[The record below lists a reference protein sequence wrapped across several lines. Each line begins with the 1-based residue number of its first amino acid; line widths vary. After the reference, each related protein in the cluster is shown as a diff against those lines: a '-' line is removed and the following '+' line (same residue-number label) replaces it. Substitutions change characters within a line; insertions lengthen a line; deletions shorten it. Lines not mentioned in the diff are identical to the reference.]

1 MNSASHRLTVPF
13 LGSESRMGVR
23 LTGAK
28 VKTATRCKLD
38 RGCGVPAQPPLP
50 IVTRPC
56 PQPHF
61 PYLQNTDKEI
71 FPVPL
76 FLIGLFSE
84 ENVISDFK
92 MCYRSKRAKN
102 KSNTL
107 MEKPSVSPV
116 STTRRHVNT
125 VSFGLRP
132 LSPEEQVFHSKGK
145 GNNLGWD
152 GPCPLIIAPH
162 YVLLSASIP

>member
-1 MNSASHRLTVPF
+1 
-13 LGSESRMGVR
+13 MGVR

-38 RGCGVPAQPPLP
+38 SGSPLQPPLP
-50 IVTRPC
+50 IVTRLC

-84 ENVISDFK
+84 ENVISDFLNVLQIK
-92 MCYRSKRAKN
+92 
-102 KSNTL
+102 KS
-107 MEKPSVSPV
+107 
-116 STTRRHVNT
+116 
-125 VSFGLRP
+125 
-132 LSPEEQVFHSKGK
+132 
-145 GNNLGWD
+145 
-152 GPCPLIIAPH
+152 
-162 YVLLSASIP
+162 

>member
-1 MNSASHRLTVPF
+1 MNSASHQLTVPF
-13 LGSESRMGVR
+13 LGSEIRIGVR

-28 VKTATRCKLD
+28 VKRTSWCKQD
-38 RGCGVPAQPPLP
+38 RGCGVPAQPPLS

-56 PQPHF
+56 PQPRF

-71 FPVPL
+71 FSVPL

-84 ENVISDFK
+84 VNVISDFK

-107 MEKPSVSPV
+107 MEKSSVSPV
-116 STTRRHVNT
+116 STARQHVNT
-125 VSFGLRP
+125 IFFGLRP
-132 LSPEEQVFHSKGK
+132 LVQKSKFSILKAK
-145 GNNLGWD
+145 GT
-152 GPCPLIIAPH
+152 I
-162 YVLLSASIP
+162 